1 MEIVKKHLTNG
12 QYLTHEYEKKSIFLH
27 HTEGTN
33 AMSAWR
39 WWNSTPDRVGTAYI
53 IDRDGT
59 IVECFD
65 PKYWAFHLGIHNDDN
80 WHEKHSI
87 NIELVSAGKLYQEG
101 KHFRFYPLYPNKLR
115 YTTIPKSEVEELRR
129 DWRGYKYY
137 HKYTEA
143 QMDSVKWLMKE
154 IVVKF
159 PTIKANTDLK
169 SFQEY
174 NSDVIKDHLPGI
186 WSHSTV
192 RRDKTDIYP
201 GPDVLKSLEEVNK
214 EIYDMQN
221 ATQIP
226 EVTIKAKSTR
236 VKKGT
241 KSSKSS
247 S

>member
-59 IVECFD
+59 IIECFD
-65 PKYWAFHLGIHNDDN
+65 PKMWAFHLGVRNDDN

-101 KHFRFYPLYPNKLR
+101 NSFRFYPLYPNKLR
-115 YTTIPKSEVEELRR
+115 YTTIPKNEVYEFKK
-129 DWRGYKYY
+129 DWRGYKHF
-137 HKYTEA
+137 HKYTQE
-143 QMDSVKWLMKE
+143 QSDSLRWLLIE
-154 IVVKF
+154 LVAKF
-159 PTIKANTDLK
+159 PTIKVNESIKDFHL
-169 SFQEY
+169 Y
-174 NSDVIKDHLPGI
+174 NPDVLKDHLPGI

-201 GPDVLKSLEEVNK
+201 GSDFLKNLEEANK

-226 EVTIKAKSTR
+226 EVKKTTSLKK
-236 VKKGT
+236 VK

-247 S
+247 T